1 LIRSTKHNL
10 KYQTKLKSNLLNDSM
25 EMLKNQ
31 ISYYIDLMCSGQLP
45 IEKFLTSKD
54 LPDKYIAHSQWK
66 TICYKSASEIIRSQY
81 KRASNK
87 RYKEYKKLY
96 AKSFDKNGKSKH
108 PSFTNKKFK
117 ELKLK
122 SIYISKY
129 FKKPNLSNFS
139 LNVDSRLFDIRET
152 NNHFNGF
159 LHLRLPMFIVKKVR
173 PLAVSINIPF
183 NYTRLNNI
191 KYNNYNNWKLT
202 NTIRLNI
209 KNNSIFL
216 ELIYEKDEP
225 NKKQSGTIIGL
236 DSGYKKLGS
245 LSNGTFIGTELETI
259 INKIVHKV
267 RGSKSYK
274 KSLIERTEY
283 INRELKKI
291 DFSSI
296 KELVIED
303 LKNVKQNSKL
313 NHKMNNRLSYWIY
326 SYMISKLEMLCSE
339 NGVLLTKANPAYTS
353 QTCSKCGSVHKESR
367 KGELF
372 HCTECGFETD
382 ADYNASVN
390 LSHMGIYG
398 SHDQEPNFIDFH

>member
-1 LIRSTKHNL
+1 
-10 KYQTKLKSNLLNDSM
+10 
-25 EMLKNQ
+25 MLKNQ
-31 ISYYIDLMCSGQLP
+31 ISYYIDLMCSGTLP
-45 IEKFLTSKD
+45 IKKFITSKY
-54 LPDKYIAHSQWK
+54 LPDKFITHSRWK
-66 TICYKSASEIIRSQY
+66 QVCYKSASEIIRSQY

-87 RYKEYKKLY
+87 RYREYKKLY
-96 AKSFDKNGKSKH
+96 AKCFDKNGKSKH

-159 LHLRLPMFIVKKVR
+159 LHLRLPVFKTNCKR
-173 PLAVSINIPF
+173 AVSINIPF

-202 NTIRLNI
+202 NTIRLSV

-225 NKKQSGTIIGL
+225 EKKTNGTVIGL
-236 DSGYKKLGS
+236 DSGYKKLCS
-245 LSNGTFIGTELETI
+245 LSDGTFIGTKLETI

-274 KSLIERTEY
+274 RKLIERTEY

-296 KELVIED
+296 KELIIED

-326 SYMISKLEMLCSE
+326 SYMIKRLEMLCSE
-339 NGVLLTKANPAYTS
+339 NGVLLTKVNPAYTS

-367 KGELF
+367 KGETF
-372 HCTECGFETD
+372 HCTECGNELD